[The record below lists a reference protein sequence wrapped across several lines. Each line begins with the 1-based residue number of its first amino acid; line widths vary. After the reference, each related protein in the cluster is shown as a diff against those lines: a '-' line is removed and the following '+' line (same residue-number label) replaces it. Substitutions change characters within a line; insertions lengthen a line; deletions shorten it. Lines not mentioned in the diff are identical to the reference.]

1 MGQLVTLTSI
11 TANTPAEI
19 YYCGPTSGDCV
30 YVATISVVPFTFV
43 VPDPVD
49 NTTYLIKIIDA
60 NGCVD
65 GGHNTGWNFSSAAIY
80 TLTTAPASFI

>member
-1 MGQLVTLTSI
+1 MGQLVTITSI

-30 YVATISVVPFTFV
+30 YVATISVVPFTFE

-49 NTTYLIKIIDA
+49 NSTYLIKLLI
-60 NGCVD
+60 
-65 GGHNTGWNFSSAAIY
+65 
-80 TLTTAPASFI
+80 LTDVLMVNLFISHQLQPLVLHLR